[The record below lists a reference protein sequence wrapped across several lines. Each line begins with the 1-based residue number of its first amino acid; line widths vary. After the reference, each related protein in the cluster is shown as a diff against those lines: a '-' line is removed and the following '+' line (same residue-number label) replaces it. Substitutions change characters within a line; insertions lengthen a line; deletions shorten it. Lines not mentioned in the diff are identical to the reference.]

1 MSGNGKMAAGAC
13 AAEHAHKEED
23 ASLSAVHTHTSLR
36 RLCDDISLLDAD
48 VHSDIV
54 KHIEP
59 GLLTHNGNG
68 VFFDMTCV
76 DSATIEGIRGVVEYA
91 KGMRNRLAEHDR
103 EIYESSQRLVS
114 GPVDTACDEQRSG
127 HAGQGELAC
136 ASVRQGEGEEAFV
149 VRMESGCVSKPAKGV
164 FLKK

>member
-1 MSGNGKMAAGAC
+1 MEEALSTMGTVGNLDQSGSETISAAM
-13 AAEHAHKEED
+13 H
-23 ASLSAVHTHTSLR
+23 SHTNLR

-48 VHSDIV
+48 VHADIV
-54 KHIEP
+54 KHIDP
-59 GLLTHNGNG
+59 SLLTRNGNG
-68 VFFDMTCV
+68 VFFDMTCLSAATV
-76 DSATIEGIRGVVEYA
+76 DSIRSVVEYA

-114 GPVDTACDEQRSG
+114 GPVDTACDERIG
-127 HAGQGELAC
+127 HAGQSDLAC
-136 ASVRQGEGEEAFV
+136 NNARQGEGEEAFV